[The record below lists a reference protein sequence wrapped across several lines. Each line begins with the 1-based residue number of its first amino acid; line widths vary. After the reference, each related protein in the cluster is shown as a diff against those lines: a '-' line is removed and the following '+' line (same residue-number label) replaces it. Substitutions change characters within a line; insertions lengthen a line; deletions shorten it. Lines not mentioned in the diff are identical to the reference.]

1 MLCVVVTCAAHLLVG
16 PEIVI
21 RQFCD
26 RFTLGVHKLIITI
39 LNNVQ
44 SVLGMFMASVVT
56 VNKIVQVC
64 YLLADH
70 LSLLA
75 TYDDTWQ
82 TISSS
87 VLLKKLFLFSGR
99 ATFLTTHT
107 SLCSLTFS
115 LTRPLLHRVRIMCF
129 ISTVW

>member
-1 MLCVVVTCAAHLLVG
+1 MTILL
-16 PEIVI
+16 
-21 RQFCD
+21 CD
-26 RFTLGVHKLIITI
+26 RFILGVHKLYITI

-44 SVLGMFMASVVT
+44 SVLGMFMASVLAVIYCN
-56 VNKIVQVC
+56 VKKIVQVY
-64 YLLADH
+64 YLLVDH

-82 TISSS
+82 TVSSS
-87 VLLKKLFLFSGR
+87 VLHNTLFSFGGR

-115 LTRPLLHRVRIMCF
+115 ITKALLHRVRIMCF
-129 ISTVW
+129 VYIYFPPCGKDHQSIP